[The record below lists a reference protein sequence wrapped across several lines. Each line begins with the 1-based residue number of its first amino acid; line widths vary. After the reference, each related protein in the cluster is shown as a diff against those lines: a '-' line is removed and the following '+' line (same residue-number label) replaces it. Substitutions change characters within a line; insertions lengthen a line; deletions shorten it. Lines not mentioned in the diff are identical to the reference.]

1 MEDERANTSCSF
13 KPLNIIHNPSNE
25 EVKQS
30 QVTLGMNESA
40 NQVQAFDPN
49 NNDNNATKYKLST
62 VDLETVHN
70 LKPRVGE
77 SNGSGNYDSE
87 RTMQHYLDA
96 NRTSSLFKMHNNIQS
111 MSSADFL
118 LGSQGD

>member
-1 MEDERANTSCSF
+1 MEDERANTSYSF
-13 KPLNIIHNPSNE
+13 KPLNILRNPSNE
-25 EVKQS
+25 EVKKS
-30 QVTLGMNESA
+30 SVTLGMNESA
-40 NQVQAFDPN
+40 KQVQAFDSHSN
-49 NNDNNATKYKLST
+49 NKDAAKYKLST

-70 LKPRVGE
+70 LQRIG

-87 RTMQHYLDA
+87 RTMQRYLDA